1 MEYATLGGT
10 GTTVSRLCLGCY
22 GFGSGS
28 EWMLDPPEST
38 EIVERAIDHGINFF
52 DTANRYSRGESEV
65 ILGDALAGYDR
76 DAQVIATKLGMPMS
90 EDPNSGGLSR
100 KTVEQQIRGSLERL
114 GVETIDLY
122 QAHRWDDDTPVE
134 ETVRALDDC
143 VRRGQARSLGASSM
157 WAHQFQAALHASDS
171 LGLER
176 FATMQNHYSLVYREE
191 EREMLPLCEREDVG
205 VFPWGPLAHGFLA
218 RLHSNRSR
226 WWETIRNGRMA
237 IKYMQKVETVA
248 PKRGDYVFGSGLY
261 DYYVDILSE
270 EYTLSN
276 AILWMLPDG
285 NKKRG
290 LRFLH
295 ETATNGRYVKTE
307 AIYFLAKVHYLYEDD
322 FRDSRKWVSKLRERH
337 PDNPFFHTFQGRVYA
352 RWGRW
357 DKAREI
363 FRAVLKRCEVGQA
376 GYNTHMEEVARLY
389 LARDRLYQDQY
400 QDALRHLGAL
410 EQLTSRSIE
419 VTRYRMLGYLYQG
432 MAYDALGE
440 REQAVKRYERVLGME
455 DAAGAHERAERYL
468 DSPYEG

>member
-218 RLHSNRSR
+218 RPHEEFDTTARAETGWGARNRIEAFRSGGGVEINER
-226 WWETIRNGRMA
+226 VRELATEKGVSMA
-237 IKYMQKVETVA
+237 QV
-248 PKRGDYVFGSGLY
+248 S
-261 DYYVDILSE
+261 
-270 EYTLSN
+270 
-276 AILWMLPDG
+276 
-285 NKKRG
+285 
-290 LRFLH
+290 
-295 ETATNGRYVKTE
+295 
-307 AIYFLAKVHYLYEDD
+307 LAWL
-322 FRDSRKWVSKLRERH
+322 
-337 PDNPFFHTFQGRVYA
+337 
-352 RWGRW
+352 
-357 DKAREI
+357 
-363 FRAVLKRCEVGQA
+363 
-376 GYNTHMEEVARLY
+376 
-389 LARDRLYQDQY
+389 LARDV
-400 QDALRHLGAL
+400 DAVTIGPSSVEHLDDAVAAL
-410 EQLTSRSIE
+410 DLDLSAAEQE
-419 VTRYRMLGYLYQG
+419 YLE
-432 MAYDALGE
+432 A
-440 REQAVKRYERVLGME
+440 
-455 DAAGAHERAERYL
+455 
-468 DSPYEG
+468 PYEPIDVVGHE